1 MRDAPAAKRSGCPRA
16 KPEPRS
22 GRKRPRG
29 SAAIAPPQFKPG
41 RKNTTMKIKINW
53 KELGKQLWDAAKPV
67 LLAAIGG
74 GLVTLANGCSS
85 LTPSAKTQT
94 MSLYAIG
101 IPGIAVVSQS
111 EQTAD
116 NKGDDENKP
125 AQVNPVTVDTRL
137 K

>member
-1 MRDAPAAKRSGCPRA
+1 
-16 KPEPRS
+16 
-22 GRKRPRG
+22 
-29 SAAIAPPQFKPG
+29 
-41 RKNTTMKIKINW
+41 MKLKVNW
-53 KELGKQLWDAAKPV
+53 KVLGKQVWEALKPV

-74 GLVTLANGCSS
+74 GVVTLADGCSS
-85 LTPSAKTQT
+85 LTPSAKTQS

-101 IPGIAVVSQS
+101 IPGIAVVTQS

-125 AQVNPVTVDTRL
+125 VQANPVSVDVPI